1 MRIGELSVVTGA
13 SARSLRYYEE
23 QGLLTST
30 RSAGGQRHY
39 ASSAVERVGLIRSL
53 LAAGLTSGTIMDVL
67 PCITNEADRT
77 PWLADRLSKEL
88 DRVERQIVDLTRTR
102 EILAGLVSQYRVTE

>member
-1 MRIGELSVVTGA
+1 MRIGELSAATGA

-23 QGLLTST
+23 QGLLASE

-39 ASSAVERVGLIRSL
+39 PSGSVERVGLIRSL
-53 LAAGLTSGTIMDVL
+53 LSAGLTSSTILDVL
-67 PCITNEADRT
+67 PCITDKASRT
-77 PWLADRLSKEL
+77 PWLAGRLTDEL

-102 EILAGLVSQYRVTE
+102 EILAGLVERYRVDG